1 MRKKTMVM
9 AAVLS
14 LLLFAGTSF
23 AAMSINL
30 PDYGSYSGIITAG
43 NARIGVGFS
52 PSGDLVGGDRGAL
65 EVTNGGGQYFN
76 AKFIGNY
83 ANGQGAQ
90 GPVGIALN
98 QAANAFTFTVGVINA
113 MWEREAEDLWVTIF
127 DDMGRTENINY
138 KLFALSPAGGLQLY
152 QTLTIKG
159 KDLTSFR
166 KILFGPNGD
175 RSGWAYGNMA
185 FTPAAVPVPAAVWLL
200 GSGLAGLVLVRRR
213 Q

>member
-1 MRKKTMVM
+1 MRTMAM

-14 LLLFAGTSF
+14 LLLFTGTGF

-30 PDYGSYSGIITAG
+30 PDYGSYSGIVDAG
-43 NARIGVGFS
+43 NARIGVGFNS
-52 PSGDLVGGDRGAL
+52 AGELVGGDHGAL
-65 EVTNGGGQYFN
+65 QVTNGGGQYFDT
-76 AKFIGNY
+76 KFIGNY

-90 GPVGIALN
+90 GPVGITLS

-113 MWEREAEDLWVTIF
+113 IWEREAQDLWVTIF
-127 DDMGRTENINY
+127 DDMGRTENFNY

-152 QTLTIKG
+152 QTLTIQG

-166 KILFGPNGD
+166 KVLFGPNTD
-175 RSGWAYGNMA
+175 RSGWAYGSMA

-200 GSGLAGLVLVRRR
+200 GSGLAGLALVRRR

>member
-1 MRKKTMVM
+1 MRTMAM

-14 LLLFAGTSF
+14 LLLFTGTGF

-30 PDYGSYSGIITAG
+30 PDYGSYSGIVDAG
-43 NARIGVGFS
+43 NARIGVGFNS
-52 PSGDLVGGDRGAL
+52 AGELVGGDHGAL
-65 EVTNGGGQYFN
+65 QVTNGGGPYFDT
-76 AKFIGNY
+76 KFIGNY

-90 GPVGIALN
+90 GPVGITLS

-113 MWEREAEDLWVTIF
+113 VWQHQAEDLWVKIF
-127 DDMGRTENINY
+127 DDMGRTEEFNY
-138 KLFALSPAGGLQLY
+138 KLYALNGGLY
-152 QTLTIKG
+152 QAFTIHG
-159 KDLTSFR
+159 RDITSFR
-166 KILFGPNGD
+166 KSLFGPNGD

-200 GSGLAGLVLVRRR
+200 GSGLAGLALVRRR

>member
-65 EVTNGGGQYFN
+65 QVTNGGGQYYDT
-76 AKFIGNY
+76 KFIGNY

-90 GPVGIALN
+90 GPVGIVLN

-113 MWEREAEDLWVTIF
+113 MWEREAQNLWVKIF
-127 DDMGRTENINY
+127 DDMGRTDEFNQ
-138 KLFALSPAGGLQLY
+138 KLYALNGGLY
-152 QTLTIKG
+152 QTFTIKSD
-159 KDLTSFR
+159 KITSFR